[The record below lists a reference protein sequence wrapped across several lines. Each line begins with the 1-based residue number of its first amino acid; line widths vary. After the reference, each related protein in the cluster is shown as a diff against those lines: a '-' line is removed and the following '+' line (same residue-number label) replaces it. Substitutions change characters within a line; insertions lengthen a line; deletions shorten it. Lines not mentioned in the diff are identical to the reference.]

1 MLAGFGPVQVSRCG
15 ITRKR
20 KANPMRGQES
30 DGSGGSDDVLGN
42 QGGAKLQPVTSY
54 TQSARVRPGELP
66 NLPR

>member
-42 QGGAKLQPVTSY
+42 QGGAKGPAPCSV
-54 TQSARVRPGELP
+54 A
-66 NLPR
+66 